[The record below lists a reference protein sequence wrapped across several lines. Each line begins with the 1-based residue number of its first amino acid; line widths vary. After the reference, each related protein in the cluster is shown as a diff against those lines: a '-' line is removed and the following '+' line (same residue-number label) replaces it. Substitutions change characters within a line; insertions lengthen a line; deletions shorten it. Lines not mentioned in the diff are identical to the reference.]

1 MSAEIHISSLVVHAR
16 PEGLEFIEAT
26 IGSLG
31 GAEVHGASAQGKL
44 VVTLETV
51 NEGEM
56 LTRIDAI
63 NRIEGVLSVSLIY
76 HQVEDPTDPE

>member
-16 PEGLEFIEAT
+16 PEGMKSIETT
-26 IGSLG
+26 IGGLG

-44 VVTLETV
+44 VVTLETASDD
-51 NEGEM
+51 EM
-56 LTRIDAI
+56 LTQIDTI
-63 NRIEGVLSVSLIY
+63 NRIEGVLSVALIY